1 MHHNALGLDGWSLT
15 WVKGWVKLFYG
26 RQHQSRKV
34 TESIVMKRKA
44 HAIRRWPL
52 TSCRRSS
59 DPSTAGSC
67 RTSAV
72 EPAPFAWR
80 LLWSSSCHDRW
91 EPWTISAAGVSP
103 DDWTAA
109 GNASTAETQIHL
121 SWKCLKASLSCF
133 WECDKLCEA
142 LTWIQHKTHTQ
153 VKYLMLCHGQNV
165 KQSRTIAVK
174 V

>member
-1 MHHNALGLDGWSLT
+1 MHHNALGLGGWSLT
-15 WVKGWVKLFYG
+15 WVKGRVKLFYG

-72 EPAPFAWR
+72 APAPFAWR

-91 EPWTISAAGVSP
+91 EREPFLQPEFPLT
-103 DDWTAA
+103 TEQQK
-109 GNASTAETQIHL
+109 ETHL
-121 SWKCLKASLSCF
+121 QRRHKFICP
-133 WECDKLCEA
+133 ENVINYCEA
-142 LTWIQHKTHTQ
+142 LTWIQHKAHTGKIPHALSWSECSNNAGLSQ
-153 VKYLMLCHGQNV
+153 LKYN
-165 KQSRTIAVK
+165 
-174 V
+174 